1 MSQNGLRDILVE
13 KQVEIDWMTTERGVE
28 RISDIYKVRNVISNR
43 TGRTHLTVLLDKKPE
58 VIPIAGFERGIIQI
72 RYHLGQV
79 IFENP
84 HAEAAYANGSLSIP
98 EKNELF
104 KQGVWKI

>member
-1 MSQNGLRDILVE
+1 MSQNGSLDFLVE
-13 KQVEIDWMTTERGVE
+13 KRVDIVWMDGVE
-28 RISDIYKVRNVISNR
+28 RISDTYEVRNVISNR

-72 RYHLGQV
+72 RYHQGQV

-84 HAEAAYANGSLSIP
+84 HAEAAYVNGSLSIP
-98 EKNELF
+98 EKDELF
-104 KQGVWKI
+104 EKGEWKT